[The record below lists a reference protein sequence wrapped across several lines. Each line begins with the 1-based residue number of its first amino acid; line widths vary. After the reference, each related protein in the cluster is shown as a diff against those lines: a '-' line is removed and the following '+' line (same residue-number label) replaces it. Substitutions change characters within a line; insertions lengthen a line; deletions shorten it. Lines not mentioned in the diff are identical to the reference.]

1 MTQIAAPKTWISAA
15 LKAAGLQGRGSV
27 WRMKGQEVQWVVHI
41 DELPYG
47 NRLGVDIGL
56 DLQSSTTTQR
66 PTNCPILLHLENLP
80 AAKNLS
86 VVESLDMDSGLTR
99 DQRRLQLEEATQALA
114 GYLADHLTL
123 SAIRAAYR
131 AGDFGSAFIR
141 KDARAILEAGQGP

>member
-1 MTQIAAPKTWISAA
+1 MTESTAAKTWISAT
-15 LKAAGLQGRGSV
+15 LRTAGLQGRGSI

-56 DLQSSTTTQR
+56 DLQSATTPQR
-66 PTNCPILLHLENLP
+66 PTNCPVLLHLENLP
-80 AAKNLS
+80 AAKDFP
-86 VVESLDMDSGLTR
+86 VVESLDLDSGLAP
-99 DQRRLQLEEATQALA
+99 DRRRQELEEATQALA

-123 SAIRAAYR
+123 SAVRAAYR

-141 KDARAILEAGQGP
+141 KDARAILEAGEGP